1 MKKTA
6 KPKAKKQQPKQW
18 WDGKGWDGE
27 DRDPLAY
34 VREFCPNLVEKR
46 ASLVPFDDV
55 ICGES
60 AGPQPQAK
68 DYDPTE
74 TPSFMVEVRCPHY
87 PNCQYMFRFTEHG
100 QQMEYYEAPGDG
112 TMRMMDDPI
121 PMTMREIWD
130 FLRQL
135 PRNAQAFARALR

>member
-6 KPKAKKQQPKQW
+6 KPKAKKQQPQQW
-18 WDGKGWDGE
+18 WDGE
-27 DRDPLAY
+27 ALDPLAY

-68 DYDPTE
+68 DYDPSE
-74 TPSFMVEVRCPHY
+74 EPYFKVEVNDPKDNSCSY
-87 PNCQYMFRFTEHG
+87 FFKVTEHG
-100 QQMEYYEAPGDG
+100 VTYSLGRWTGGGAL
-112 TMRMMDDPI
+112 
-121 PMTMREIWD
+121 EIWD
-130 FLRQL
+130 ADM
-135 PRNAQAFARALR
+135 PYSMRALWEFMRQAPRPAHVFIK